1 MTFLEIK
8 LSKII
13 VLKID
18 LRCSVTD
25 GQTDNRERW
34 GRTGHC
40 ELFIVV
46 KNIQRAVTC
55 LKKFRRLR
63 TLAFKWL
70 QYLTFKLQK
79 YKSKYK

>member
-8 LSKII
+8 LSKMI

-18 LRCSVTD
+18 SRCSVTD

-34 GRTGHC
+34 GRTGPC
-40 ELFIVV
+40 ELFKFV

-55 LKKFRRLR
+55 
-63 TLAFKWL
+63 
-70 QYLTFKLQK
+70 
-79 YKSKYK
+79 